1 MYVTEGHQTAGRVA
15 APRLLRAGRDVS
27 RNVWR
32 LGWTSMAT
40 DISSEMITAILPLYL
55 VAHHG
60 FSPLAFGVV
69 DGVQQG
75 FGAIVRW
82 LGGLAGDR
90 FARHK
95 EVAAAGYAVSAA
107 TRLAWLPA
115 GAAVPGVATI
125 VALDRVGKGI
135 RTAPRDALISLSAT
149 PATLGHAFG
158 IHRTLDA
165 AGAML
170 GPFVA
175 FMILARAPERFDLVF
190 VTSFAAA
197 MLGLA
202 ILFLGVENVRTGD
215 PLGTVPRPTVAETLS
230 PLRDVAFRRI
240 VLGGSA
246 LALTS
251 VSDAFLYLALREQSA
266 VDAAVLPLLFS
277 FTSLA
282 YLLGSAPIG
291 RVADHVGR
299 ARVFLAGHGL
309 LLLAYASAGWLGG
322 HGLWL
327 VPVALGGYY
336 AATDGVLNAL
346 ASSHLPARLRGSGL
360 AVLGTSTSLAR
371 LAASLGVGWVWTAVG
386 PQHALAGFG
395 AGLVIAL
402 GFAARTLGT
411 ADSRTGR
418 EPSR

>member
-1 MYVTEGHQTAGRVA
+1 MYLTEGDEAAGRVA
-15 APRLLRAGRDVS
+15 VPQLLRARRGVG

-32 LGWTSMAT
+32 LGWTSMTT
-40 DISSEMITAILPLYL
+40 DVSSEMITAILPWYL

-75 FGAIVRW
+75 LGAIVRW
-82 LGGLAGDR
+82 IGGVAGDR
-90 FARHK
+90 FGRHK
-95 EVAAAGYAVSAA
+95 EVAAVGYAVSAA
-107 TRLAWLPA
+107 TRLAWLPV
-115 GAAVPGVATI
+115 GASVSGITTL

-158 IHRTLDA
+158 IHRALDA
-165 AGAML
+165 AGAMV
-170 GPFVA
+170 GPLLAFV
-175 FMILARAPERFDLVF
+175 ILSRSPERFDLVF

-202 ILFLGVENVRTGD
+202 ILFLGVENVAIGD
-215 PLGTVPRPTVAETLS
+215 EQGPRPRPTLAETFS
-230 PLRDVAFRRI
+230 PLRNVAFRRI
-240 VLGGSA
+240 VVGGSA
-246 LALTS
+246 LGLMS

-266 VDAAVLPLLFS
+266 MDASVIPLLFS
-277 FTSLA
+277 FTSLS
-282 YLLGSAPIG
+282 YLVGSAPIG

-309 LLLAYASAGWLGG
+309 LVLAYVGAGWLGG
-322 HGLWL
+322 YGVWL
-327 VPVALGGYY
+327 VPLALGGYY

-346 ASSHLPARLRGSGL
+346 ASPHLPARLRGSGL

-371 LAASLGVGWVWTAVG
+371 LAASLGVGWVWTSVG
-386 PQHALAGFG
+386 PQQTLAGFG
-395 AGLVIAL
+395 VGLVIAISVASLAL
-402 GFAARTLGT
+402 GSGDLRP
-411 ADSRTGR
+411 DS
-418 EPSR
+418 EPR